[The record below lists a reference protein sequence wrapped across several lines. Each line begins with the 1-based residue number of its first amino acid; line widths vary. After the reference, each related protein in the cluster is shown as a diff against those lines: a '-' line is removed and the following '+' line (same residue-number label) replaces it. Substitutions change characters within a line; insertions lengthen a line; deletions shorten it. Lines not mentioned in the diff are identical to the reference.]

1 MNATDPAAPAIDD
14 GEQEAQR
21 QAPAQPAAETPRDTT
36 TSALDGLRREFAEGV
51 EERRLWKRLPARSE
65 RLVAEYQ
72 PLALTDAKKAI
83 EKESDPQML
92 VSSLKGIWIR
102 GDAESPDANERGLVP
117 LGAFCGAPLL
127 DPLGFDKRLTDLLEI
142 PFGSAATI
150 CLGLFEGNDLALAA
164 QAAELGEWS
173 VRTVEAGGSPGFR
186 SALIENEAVQ
196 GAGLALAC
204 GLNPLSVLD
213 CRDPVEVIALEEVVM
228 AAAKIHGQWRQDIAS
243 RFAEVM
249 AKILS

>member
-14 GEQEAQR
+14 GEHEAPR
-21 QAPAQPAAETPRDTT
+21 APEQPAAETPRDTT

-51 EERRLWKRLPARSE
+51 EEKRLWKRLPARSE

-72 PLALTDAKKAI
+72 PLALGDAKKAI

-92 VSSLKGIWIR
+92 VSSLKGIWIE
-102 GDAESPDANERGLVP
+102 DTESPEANERGLVP
-117 LGAFCGAPLL
+117 LGAFCGTPLL

-150 CLGLFEGNDLALAA
+150 CLGLFESNDLALAA

-173 VRTVEAGGSPGFR
+173 VKTKRED
-186 SALIENEAVQ
+186 L
-196 GAGLALAC
+196 
-204 GLNPLSVLD
+204 
-213 CRDPVEVIALEEVVM
+213 
-228 AAAKIHGQWRQDIAS
+228 QDFPK
-243 RFAEVM
+243 R
-249 AKILS
+249 